1 MSKIFFAVQILLK
14 ICSSGGKGHI
24 LKNKF
29 LIIFYMN
36 SKIQKFTE
44 WFKYIKIRIMILY
57 SLYST

>member
-14 ICSSGGKGHI
+14 ICSSGGKGCI

-44 WFKYIKIRIMILY
+44 
-57 SLYST
+57 